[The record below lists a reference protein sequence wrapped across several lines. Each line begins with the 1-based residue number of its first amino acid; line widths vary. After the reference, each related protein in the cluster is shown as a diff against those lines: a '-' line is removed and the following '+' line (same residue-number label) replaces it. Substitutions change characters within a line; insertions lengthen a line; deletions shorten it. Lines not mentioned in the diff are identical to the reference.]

1 MELSL
6 DLIGFYQRK
15 MLKNGLKERWLIHR
29 KYCLC
34 IVIRHP
40 RCTLVCRRK
49 LKMSPLWCIFHFLFG
64 LLIVLFLKYKEERL
78 RRVFKRRKKLTSG
91 LFLSQSCKSF
101 NDLVLKYMHIYPSKK
116 NHDMLWFDVLPAA
129 IHFLKEK
136 VKKVFWTWKIWI

>member
-101 NDLVLKYMHIYPSKK
+101 NDRSLFSVAISEWYLEIGSLNSNSSSSIYPHLDYSQMCIL
-116 NHDMLWFDVLPAA
+116 NC
-129 IHFLKEK
+129 FL
-136 VKKVFWTWKIWI
+136 